1 MPLVQR
7 TPPILEGDPHRVL
20 CRIFIPGDEELIRG
34 TPRVTELI
42 TRFERLTDDE
52 VSETL
57 DDTLRRFGPRHR
69 DLVGEFE
76 HHFAAVCH
84 LIPHRDRYS
93 PPRRQLLGSY
103 LTQEYALESTAYF
116 NPSLVAHPD
125 QADVPPGSVRFVMS
139 VRAVGEGHQSSL
151 VFRTG
156 TISADCTI
164 DVDPP
169 SAFATNRASRSTV
182 LHNRFV
188 EQAAIDADLDMAEL
202 QFALGMLPKKF
213 TLEEL
218 TTNLHQLLRTDDAAA
233 QSAEMIR
240 LLQQLA
246 LDSYEVDFDETTELS
261 ERVLWPTSSD
271 ERRGIEDARFVRFVD
286 DDGDVTYRA
295 TYTGFDGSNVVS
307 RLLETED
314 FRTFSSSKMTGGAVR
329 NKGVAL
335 FPRRIAG
342 RYVALSRWDRE
353 SNSIAFS
360 DDGYHWHEADTIH
373 VAADPWELIHV
384 GNCGSPIETEH
395 GWLVI
400 THGAGPM
407 RQYAL
412 GAMLL
417 DLHDPVRVLATFP
430 GPLLRPT
437 EEERNGYVPNV
448 VYSCGGVAHQ
458 GRLILPFGFSDC
470 RSAFAVIDIEE
481 LIERMEP
488 VTRSTRGRR
497 TA

>member
-1 MPLVQR
+1 MSPSSLVR
-7 TPPILEGDPHRVL
+7 RVGPVLSGDPNRVL

-34 TPRVTELI
+34 TPRVAELI
-42 TRFERLTDDE
+42 ERFDRLSDDE
-52 VSETL
+52 VEQTL
-57 DDTLRRFGPRHR
+57 SDTIRKFGHRHR
-69 DLVGEFE
+69 DLIDEFD
-76 HHFAAVCH
+76 HHVAAVKH
-84 LIPHRDRYS
+84 LVPSDREFGVN
-93 PPRRQLLGSY
+93 RRRLLGSF
-103 LTQEYALESTAYF
+103 LTQEYAFESTAYF
-116 NPSLVAHPD
+116 NPSITPHPD
-125 QADVPPGSVRFVMS
+125 QSGLPPGALRFVMS

-151 VFRTG
+151 VFRSG
-156 TISADCTI
+156 VISSDCSIT
-164 DVDPP
+164 VDPASP
-169 SAFATNRASRSTV
+169 YATNRATRSTI

-188 EQAAIDADLDMAEL
+188 EQAVIEADLDIDEL

-218 TTNLHQLLRTDDAAA
+218 TTNLHLLLPHETI
-233 QSAEMIR
+233 SKSGEMIS

-246 LDSYEVDFDETTELS
+246 LNSYEVDFDCATELS
-261 ERVLWPTSSD
+261 ERVLWPTASD

-295 TYTGFDGSNVVS
+295 TYTGFNGTTVVS

-314 FRTFSSSKMTGGAVR
+314 FCAFSSLRMTGGAVH

-335 FPRRIAG
+335 FPRRIDG

-360 DDGYHWHEADTIH
+360 DDGYHWHEAETIH
-373 VAADPWELIHV
+373 VAEDPWELIHV
-384 GNCGSPIETEH
+384 GNCGSPIETKH

-407 RQYAL
+407 RQYSL

-417 DLHDPVRVLATFP
+417 DLDDPVRVKATYP
-430 GPLLRPT
+430 GPLLTPT

-448 VYSCGGVAHQ
+448 VYSCGGLAHQ
-458 GRLILPFGFSDC
+458 GHLILPFGFSDC
-470 RSAFAVIDIEE
+470 RSSFAVIPIDE
-481 LIERMEP
+481 LVARMHP
-488 VTRSTRGRR
+488 NTARR
-497 TA
+497 T